1 MPYGTLRSFIKETI
15 AGVHYFG
22 MKKAS
27 LSDVEQNWPE
37 LFRYLQKEYGDF
49 LTSCVVAIKKRSEEF
64 KRTPYV
70 LLPNKS
76 MFVISWDDDSKRP
89 IYSQSE
95 DLARAIE
102 RLK

>member
-1 MPYGTLRSFIKETI
+1 MLYGTLRSFIKETI

-27 LSDVEQNWPE
+27 INDVEQNWPE
-37 LFRYLQKEYGDF
+37 LFEYLQQEYGDF
-49 LTSCVVAIKKRSEEF
+49 LTSCVVAIKKRSDLF
-64 KRTPYV
+64 KETPYV

-76 MFVISWDDDSKRP
+76 MSVISWDEDSKQP